1 MPECSTI
8 AGGKMNN
15 LDIASL
21 INIGLVIFYL
31 VAIISSL
38 IYAIKFDD

>member
-1 MPECSTI
+1 
-8 AGGKMNN
+8 MNIYSLNMHN
-15 LDIASL
+15 LDVTSL

-38 IYAIKFDD
+38 IYAFMFDD